1 MRAIKPGMNEYELE
15 SLFQHVCYS
24 RGGCRHV
31 AYTCICGRYLKLSNR
46 TYSMFAELAQ
56 GWRKQFYIG
65 QANQSR
71 LSSIHKFQ
79 LSIMFILMI
88 Y

>member
-31 AYTCICGRYLKLSNR
+31 SYTCVCGRYGKLSNR
-46 TYSMFAELAQ
+46 TFTCRYCLLVAL
-56 GWRKQFYIG
+56 
-65 QANQSR
+65 
-71 LSSIHKFQ
+71 
-79 LSIMFILMI
+79 ILLPYTMVMLGLLMTE
-88 Y
+88 

>member
-31 AYTCICGRYLKLSNR
+31 AYTCIVATYDKLSN
-46 TYSMFAELAQ
+46 SAV
-56 GWRKQFYIG
+56 
-65 QANQSR
+65 ANR
-71 LSSIHKFQ
+71 IFTVVVTQ
-79 LSIMFILMI
+79 LCCTMDMLEPLMI
-88 Y
+88 E